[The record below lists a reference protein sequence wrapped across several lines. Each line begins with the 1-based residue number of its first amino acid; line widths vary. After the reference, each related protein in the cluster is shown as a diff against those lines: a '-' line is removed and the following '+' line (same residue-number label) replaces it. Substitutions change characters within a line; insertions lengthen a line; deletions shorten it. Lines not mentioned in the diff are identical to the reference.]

1 MTPEAMRMRSVI
13 AAVLVEQLNAAPT
26 PARRAAEAVMR
37 VLQSDAAPSATPDRE
52 HIVTVPPGEMD
63 GLRAWLE
70 RPNGAHVIG
79 RVTLEAVD
87 DGGILVRTMPIAPA
101 WRGSMSERYGRVET
115 PAVGMMMDTATA
127 ARLNELEQLAAP
139 NEDGALNLGPVIE
152 RQRLATN
159 DRHYHNDIAASQADV
174 MPLVREVMRLRRE
187 AANRVAN
194 EPSATARSAVAG
206 LARHIEDMRHVF
218 AELVAATCTGCPIVA
233 NSSNPEDG
241 ADVDPRQ
248 DCPVHGEVAEL
259 RRQVSFSARAY
270 GQIAEALGPEFTAP
284 FGPDATLAALQCI
297 ETARGIDDVLRE
309 AGIEYPL
316 GLRGV
321 EDLAN
326 QRDGALEHVTELAD
340 KMAEA
345 LNYDADQN
353 RPVADNLLDD
363 LIKGYHERG
372 GDVCQH

>member
-1 MTPEAMRMRSVI
+1 MTPQTPHRCGQRLSLPNSEIYTCDLAAGHRSEFHLDMQALATWSRAGDLELHSTNNQADARCRSVRPPVEVI
-13 AAVLVEQLNAAPT
+13 A
-26 PARRAAEAVMR
+26 
-37 VLQSDAAPSATPDRE
+37 S
-52 HIVTVPPGEMD
+52 
-63 GLRAWLE
+63 
-70 RPNGAHVIG
+70 G
-79 RVTLEAVD
+79 RVNMADRFAQSPVSPT
-87 DGGILVRTMPIAPA
+87 DGFV
-101 WRGSMSERYGRVET
+101 
-115 PAVGMMMDTATA
+115 
-127 ARLNELEQLAAP
+127 
-139 NEDGALNLGPVIE
+139 EDGALNLGPIVE
-152 RQRLATN
+152 RHRSVDQR
-159 DRHYHNDIAASQADV
+159 DEPDAAILRCSQADV